1 MLACNALSSGTGFS
15 REGGISDS
23 KDGVDVL
30 ASSRLKPVPHE
41 NASVGARLARD
52 AAARCVR
59 QTALPLI
66 VGMPPR
72 PSSLLQTDTE
82 FTR

>member
-30 ASSRLKPVPHE
+30 ASSRLKRSAARPVPHE
-41 NASVGARLARD
+41 SASVCGA
-52 AAARCVR
+52 C
-59 QTALPLI
+59 
-66 VGMPPR
+66 PR
-72 PSSLLQTDTE
+72 
-82 FTR
+82 